1 MPGDRVTEA
10 GLTEMDGAP
19 GLIFTGTMETR
30 VGLEKVPPPEPG
42 VMTESCS
49 WPVVP
54 RGIVPEAVNVVA
66 ETYFVTIGMEPS
78 AATVLEVKFKPDM
91 VMVKAPARIVF
102 GLKEIIEAGG
112 KRN

>member
-1 MPGDRVTEA
+1 M
-10 GLTEMDGAP
+10 
-19 GLIFTGTMETR
+19 
-30 VGLEKVPPPEPG
+30 
-42 VMTESCS
+42 
-49 WPVVP
+49 VP

-78 AATVLEVKFKPDM
+78 ATTVLEVKFKPDM

-102 GLKEIIEAGG
+102 GLNEIIEAGG